1 MVGIKGAV
9 VSILGGLFAD
19 GQNLKVMFSGGFR
32 DPFSAVKLADHGI
45 RRAFDDS
52 GLIAV
57 ELDHVFHGLA
67 RFDHSQ
73 IVFFLADEPF
83 GFLNIPLYFFPDTR
97 IFGSSHTRPLR
108 CFYFRGRRFLPYGF
122 RYARRLPSLNTIS
135 LWNRPKEV
143 KSQHEKRDT
152 KTIFPRFW
160 QISA

>member
-1 MVGIKGAV
+1 MVSLVGIKGAV

-19 GQNLKVMFSGGFR
+19 GQNLKVMFGGGFR

-57 ELDHVFHGLA
+57 KLDHVFHGLA

-83 GFLNIPLYFFPDTR
+83 GFLNIPLYFSQILGF
-97 IFGSSHTRPLR
+97 SV
-108 CFYFRGRRFLPYGF
+108 LPIHV
-122 RYARRLPSLNTIS
+122 PS
-135 LWNRPKEV
+135 V
-143 KSQHEKRDT
+143 V
-152 KTIFPRFW
+152 F
-160 QISA
+160 ISAGGGFCRTASDMPGGCRP